1 MSPDGALKATCAL
14 TSTGLAIGSAE
25 WLRLSGNAIAR
36 TALSVF
42 SSVNGLPLFLSRAV
56 LSGRMASAAGVLVGV
71 FYAPLFTPSVV
82 VVVVFSV
89 LTLLLH
95 PLGLEAADF
104 IALGT
109 FLVVAAN
116 RLRPAEI
123 DARTAC
129 ILACIMVSLSYTA
142 AGACKFFSDVWGT
155 GKAIPAVLKTVAF
168 GTPALAPHIEGMAF
182 TRYAER
188 VVISAE
194 LGFPLVLLLPGWATL
209 ALLCGL
215 AFFHLLIALTMGLNL
230 FFWAYVAVLPC
241 VYCVSQTLTGG

>member
-1 MSPDGALKATCAL
+1 MSPDGALKAACAV
-14 TSTGLAIGSAE
+14 TSTGVAIGSAE
-25 WLRLSGNAIAR
+25 WLRLSKNVIAR
-36 TALSVF
+36 TTLSVF
-42 SSVNGLPLFLSRAV
+42 SSVNGLPLLLSRAV

-71 FYAPLFTPSVV
+71 LYPPLLTPSVV
-82 VVVVFSV
+82 LVVVFSV
-89 LTLLLH
+89 LTLFLH

-116 RLRPAEI
+116 RLRPDDI
-123 DARTAC
+123 DARIAC
-129 ILACIMVSLSYTA
+129 VLACLMVCLSYVA

-168 GTPALAPHIEGMAF
+168 GTPTLIPYVEGMIF
-182 TRYAER
+182 TKYAER
-188 VVISAE
+188 VVISME
-194 LGFPLVLLLPGWATL
+194 VGFPLVLLLPGWATL
-209 ALLCGL
+209 VMLCGL
-215 AFFHLLIALTMGLNL
+215 ALFHLLIAVTMGLNL